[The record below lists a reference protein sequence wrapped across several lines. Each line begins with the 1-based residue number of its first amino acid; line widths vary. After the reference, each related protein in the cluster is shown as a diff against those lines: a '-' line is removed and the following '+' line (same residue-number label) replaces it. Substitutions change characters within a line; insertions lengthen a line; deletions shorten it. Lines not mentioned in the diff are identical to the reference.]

1 MKKST
6 LKPGLLVSLKTSLSG
21 NVSYRVRDVEEAH
34 TTTGG
39 AMRAVWETERTTL
52 DPAEH
57 EEAIKVRSRCRSLIT
72 GVCSASSFGL
82 LCPEDKEEA
91 LSAALDEA
99 VGLADEFNRRAALT
113 RIGVFVLVGRIAA
126 DDAEAVRAI
135 GTEVRELI
143 ETMEQGLTR
152 LDVETV
158 RGAATKAKQ
167 LGAMLDEGANE
178 RLQEAIS
185 VARTACR
192 AIVRAGE
199 QGAAEVDR
207 AVLDRMAQARTAF
220 LDLEEGEEV
229 LAPTTVGRGIDLEV
243 GSLDPVVEIGEVPLA
258 AGRFDLTD
266 EEDQEVDDV
275 LAMLKPAARKMEFD
289 L

>member
-6 LKPGLLVSLKTSLSG
+6 LKPGLLVSLKTSLTG
-21 NVSYRVRDVEEAH
+21 NVSYKVRDIEH
-34 TTTGG
+34 DTTTGG
-39 AMRAVWETERTTL
+39 AVRAVWETERTTL
-52 DPAEH
+52 DPQEH
-57 EEAIKVRSRCRSLIT
+57 DEAIKIRSRCRSLIT

-91 LSAALDEA
+91 LNAALDEA
-99 VGLADEFNRRAALT
+99 TGLAADFNSRAALT
-113 RIGVFVLVGRIAA
+113 RIGVYVLVGRIAA

-135 GTEVRELI
+135 NSEVRELI

-152 LDVETV
+152 LDVEAV
-158 RGAATKAKQ
+158 RAAATKAKQ
-167 LGAMLDEGANE
+167 LGATLSEGANE
-178 RLQEAIS
+178 RLQEAIQ
-185 VARTACR
+185 VARTTCR

-207 AVLDRMAQARTAF
+207 AVLDRMAQARTMF

-229 LAPTTVGRGIDLEV
+229 SAPATVGRGIDL
-243 GSLDPVVEIGEVPLA
+243 DPVVEISEVPLA

-275 LAMLKPAARKMEFD
+275 LAMLGKPVARKMEYD

>member
-6 LKPGLLVSLKTSLSG
+6 LRPGLLVSLKTSIG
-21 NVSYRVRDVEEAH
+21 GKNVSYRVQDIETAH
-34 TTTGG
+34 TDADG
-39 AMRAVWETERTTL
+39 ALRTVWQTERVTL

-82 LCPEDKEEA
+82 LCPENEEGALAAA
-91 LSAALDEA
+91 LSEA
-99 VGLADEFNRRAALT
+99 TELANEFNARSALT

-135 GTEVRELI
+135 GSEVRELI
-143 ETMEQGLTR
+143 ETMESGLVR
-152 LDVETV
+152 LDTDTV
-158 RGAATKAKQ
+158 RTAATKAKA
-167 LGAMLDEGANE
+167 LGAMLSEEAGE
-178 RLQEAIS
+178 RLQEAIA
-185 VARTACR
+185 VARQACR

-207 AVLDRMAQARTAF
+207 AVLDRMARARTEF
-220 LDLEEGEEV
+220 LDLGDEV
-229 LAPTTVGRGIDLEV
+229 EVAAPATVGRGIDME
-243 GSLDPVVEIGEVPLA
+243 PVAEIAPVA
-258 AGRFDLTD
+258 MSAGRFDLSD
-266 EEDQEVDDV
+266 EEDAEIDDV
-275 LAMLKPAARKMEFD
+275 LVSLGKPIARKMEFD

>member
-6 LKPGLLVSLKTSLSG
+6 LKPGLLVSLSTKLSG

-34 TTTGG
+34 TTTDG
-39 AMRAVWETERTTL
+39 AVRAVWETERTTL
-52 DPAEH
+52 DPQEH

-72 GVCSASSFGL
+72 GVCSTSSFGL

-99 VGLADEFNRRAALT
+99 TGLAAEFNRRAALT
-113 RIGVFVLVGRIAA
+113 RIGVYVLVGRIAA

-135 GTEVRELI
+135 NSEVRELI

-152 LDVETV
+152 LDVEAV
-158 RGAATKAKQ
+158 RAAATKAKQ
-167 LGAMLDEGANE
+167 LGATLSEGANE
-178 RLQEAIS
+178 RLQEAIQ
-185 VARTACR
+185 VARTTCR

-207 AVLDRMAQARTAF
+207 AVLDRMASARTMF
-220 LDLEEGEEV
+220 LDLEDGEEV
-229 LAPTTVGRGIDLEV
+229 LAPTTVGRGID
-243 GSLDPVVEIGEVPLA
+243 LDPVVEIGEVPLA

-266 EEDQEVDDV
+266 KEDAEIDDV
-275 LAMLKPAARKMEFD
+275 LASFGKPVARKMEFD